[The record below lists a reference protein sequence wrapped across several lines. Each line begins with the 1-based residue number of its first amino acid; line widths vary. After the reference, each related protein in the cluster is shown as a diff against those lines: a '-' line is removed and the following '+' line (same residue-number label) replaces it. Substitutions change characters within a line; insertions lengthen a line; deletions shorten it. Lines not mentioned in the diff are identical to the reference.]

1 VQTVTCRTAPPTTAP
16 IRLVPRPLAQ
26 PQADADTADALH
38 YTPPRLSIRRT
49 RLLRPLIP
57 SLITAL
63 LAGYATCSLAAHAAV
78 PNPTTGAPPK
88 LTAPTTFPPLTSTTS
103 LLVVSP
109 HPDDEALCCAGVMQ
123 RVLQAG
129 GRVSI
134 VWLTS
139 GDGSEL
145 DLLVIEKSLFLRPSK
160 LRDLAVRRM
169 QESRDAAAIL
179 GIPADHLFFLGY
191 PDRGIFPIITDNYI
205 TPYRSKFT
213 ASTAVPYAAAVSPG
227 HAYTGLNLEHDF
239 ESVLDRVHP
248 TLILAP
254 SPRDSHPDHRATGLV
269 AIRAMARRNELSRM
283 RYWIVH
289 GGEFWPI
296 PRGYEPDSELNPP
309 PLGHGLSQTP
319 FKLEP
324 DEEHRKF
331 LAISAYRTQM
341 EVMSSFLLSFV
352 RTNELY
358 STNPMPSN

>member
-1 VQTVTCRTAPPTTAP
+1 
-16 IRLVPRPLAQ
+16 
-26 PQADADTADALH
+26 
-38 YTPPRLSIRRT
+38 
-49 RLLRPLIP
+49 LRPLILSVFIP
-57 SLITAL
+57 LFVAHD
-63 LAGYATCSLAAHAAV
+63 AAAAR
-78 PNPTTGAPPK
+78 PTTAVPPK
-88 LTAPTTFPPLTSTTS
+88 LTAPAPFLPVTSTTS

-109 HPDDEALCCAGVMQ
+109 HPDDETLCCAGLIQ

-134 VWLTS
+134 VWFTS
-139 GDGSEL
+139 GDASEL
-145 DLLVIEKSLFLRPSK
+145 DLLVVEKSLFLRPSK
-160 LRDLAVRRM
+160 LRDLALRRM

-179 GIPADHLFFLGY
+179 GVAPDRLFFLGY
-191 PDRGIFPIITDNYI
+191 PDRGILPIITDNYI

-213 ASTAVPYAAAVSPG
+213 AVNAVPYPATVSPG

-239 ESVLDRVHP
+239 ETVLDRVHP
-248 TLILAP
+248 TLVLAP
-254 SPRDSHPDHRATGLV
+254 SPRDSHPDHRATGVV
-269 AIRAMARRNELSRM
+269 AIRVMARRNELSRM

-296 PRGYEPDSELNPP
+296 PRGYEPDFEMNPA

-324 DEEHRKF
+324 EEEQRKH
-331 LAISAYRTQM
+331 LAINAYRTQM

>member
-1 VQTVTCRTAPPTTAP
+1 MT
-16 IRLVPRPLAQ
+16 RP
-26 PQADADTADALH
+26 
-38 YTPPRLSIRRT
+38 
-49 RLLRPLIP
+49 LRPLIL
-57 SLITAL
+57 SLLIAL
-63 LAGYATCSLAAHAAV
+63 LVTHALAATH
-78 PNPTTGAPPK
+78 PTTGVPPH
-88 LTAPTTFPPLTSTTS
+88 LTAPGTFLPITSTTS

-109 HPDDEALCCAGVMQ
+109 HPDDETLCCAGVIQ

-139 GDGSEL
+139 GDASEL
-145 DLLVIEKSLFLRPSK
+145 DLLVVEKSLFLRPSK
-160 LRDLAVRRM
+160 LRNLAVRRM

-179 GIPADHLFFLGY
+179 GVAPDRLYFLGY
-191 PDRGIFPIITDNYI
+191 PDRGILPIITDNYI

-213 ASTAVPYAAAVSPG
+213 AVSAVPYPSTVYPG

-239 ESVLDRVHP
+239 ESVLDRIHP
-248 TLILAP
+248 TLVLAP
-254 SPRDSHPDHRATGLV
+254 SPRDSHPDHRATGVV
-269 AIRAMARRNELSRM
+269 AIRAMAQRNELSRM

-296 PRGYEPDSELNPP
+296 PRGYEPDLELNPP

-324 DEEHRKF
+324 AEEERKR
-331 LAISAYRTQM
+331 LAINAYRTQM

-358 STNPMPSN
+358 SMNPMPSN

>member
-1 VQTVTCRTAPPTTAP
+1 V
-16 IRLVPRPLAQ
+16 
-26 PQADADTADALH
+26 
-38 YTPPRLSIRRT
+38 
-49 RLLRPLIP
+49 RPLIR
-57 SLITAL
+57 SLLTAL
-63 LAGYATCSLAAHAAV
+63 LAVQVAAAAATTRTKTGV
-78 PNPTTGAPPK
+78 PPHLGAP
-88 LTAPTTFPPLTSTTS
+88 ATFLPITSTTS

-109 HPDDEALCCAGVMQ
+109 HPDDETLCCAGAIQ

-129 GRVSI
+129 GRVAI

-145 DLLVIEKSLFLRPSK
+145 DLLVVEKSLFLRPTK
-160 LRDLAVRRM
+160 LRDLALRRM
-169 QESRDAAAIL
+169 QESREAAGIL
-179 GIPADHLFFLGY
+179 GVAPERLFFLGY
-191 PDRGIFPIITDNYI
+191 PDRGILPLITDNYI

-213 ASTAVPYAAAVSPG
+213 AVNAVPYPCTVSPE

-239 ESVLDRVHP
+239 ESVLDRVRP
-248 TLILAP
+248 TLVLAP
-254 SPRDSHPDHRATGLV
+254 SPRDSHPDHRAAGIV

-296 PRGYEPDSELNPP
+296 PRGYEPDLEMNPP

-319 FKLEP
+319 FRLQP
-324 DEEHRKF
+324 EEEQRKR

-358 STNPMPSN
+358 STNPMPTN